1 MLVEAPPT
9 ELLPNRPSTSK
20 AVHNIYELKT
30 KTEVVCYYHAVA
42 GFLTKSTWLRAIKAD
57 NFVSWSGL
65 TVDAARKNFPESEE
79 TQKGHM
85 CTQPHGLRST
95 KIRMVPE
102 LLEKHFG
109 EEDDI
114 VPQPSKEHKHVSVR
128 VYDLNDEMCEKI
140 YTDQTGCFPTRSSRW
155 N

>member
-79 TQKGHM
+79 TQKGHIQ
-85 CTQPHGLRST
+85 TQAQGLPYT
-95 KIRMVPE
+95 KICMVPE
-102 LLEKHFG
+102 VLGKYFG
-109 EEDDI
+109 EENGI
-114 VPQPSKEHKHVSVR
+114 VS
-128 VYDLNDEMCEKI
+128 
-140 YTDQTGCFPTRSSRW
+140 
-155 N
+155 